1 MNFQNS
7 ETEPTKVGREGS
19 SCHISF
25 QNNSNNN
32 NDNTLKNP
40 FLAQNRTISTN
51 FHAFFASKS
60 NF

>member
-7 ETEPTKVGREGS
+7 ETEPTKVGRGGS

-25 QNNSNNN
+25 QNNNNN
-32 NDNTLKNP
+32 NNNNTLKNP
-40 FLAQNRTISTN
+40 FLAQNRTISAN

>member
-7 ETEPTKVGREGS
+7 ETEPTKVGRGGS

-25 QNNSNNN
+25 QNNNNN
-32 NDNTLKNP
+32 NNNTLKNP
-40 FLAQNRTISTN
+40 FLAQNRTISAN

>member
-7 ETEPTKVGREGS
+7 ETEPTKVGRS
-19 SCHISF
+19 SCHMSF

>member
-7 ETEPTKVGREGS
+7 ETEPTKVGRGGS

-25 QNNSNNN
+25 QNNDNNN
-32 NDNTLKNP
+32 NNTLKNP
-40 FLAQNRTISTN
+40 FLAQNRTISAN

>member
-7 ETEPTKVGREGS
+7 ETEPTKVGRGGS

-25 QNNSNNN
+25 QNNNNN
-32 NDNTLKNP
+32 NNTLKNP
-40 FLAQNRTISTN
+40 FLAQNRTISAN